1 MKRLL
6 LPLAA
11 ALLLAGCANT
21 QEYKLYAE
29 TQRGI
34 AQAEAIAEAARWNA
48 LQEIAKSGDTTAKVA
63 AAMALQAGGQRGG
76 SGARQNIAPPKSSAE
91 IALQWTSLVLPNLT
105 QFYSINRNSAVAI
118 QQSNNATALG
128 IRQSD
133 NQATITTNT
142 NATFAN
148 IAGAGLSTAS
158 TIAAG
163 GFNGIANVA
172 GAGLNAAT
180 TASNNSVAITQAHAN
195 AMITLTNTLPNLVP
209 TITTT
214 STVNNTVGA
223 VTGNVSQ

>member
-1 MKRLL
+1 MYMKLRLTL
-6 LPLAA
+6 IAA
-11 ALLLAGCANT
+11 AVTFLAGCANT
-21 QEYKLYAE
+21 QEYKLYAD

-91 IALQWTSLVLPNLT
+91 IALQWTSLLLPNLA

-128 IRQSD
+128 IKQSD
-133 NQATITTNT
+133 NQATVTANT

-148 IAGAGLSTAS
+148 IAGTGLSTAA

-163 GFNGIANVA
+163 GFNSIANVA

-195 AMITLTNTLPNLVP
+195 AMITLTNTLPDLVP
-209 TITTT
+209 IVTTTT
-214 STVNNTVGA
+214 STVNNNTVA
-223 VTGNVSQ
+223 AP

>member
-21 QEYKLYAE
+21 QEYKLYAD
-29 TQRGI
+29 TQRSI
-34 AQAEAIAEAARWNA
+34 AQADAMAEAARWNA

-76 SGARQNIAPPKSSAE
+76 SSARQNIAPPKSSAE
-91 IALQWTSLVLPNLT
+91 IALQWTSLLLPNLT
-105 QFYSINRNSAVAI
+105 QFYSINRNSAVAM
-118 QQSNNATALG
+118 QQSNNATVLG
-128 IRQSD
+128 IKQSD
-133 NQATITTNT
+133 NQATVTTNT
-142 NATFAN
+142 NAAFAN
-148 IAGAGLSTAS
+148 IAGAGLSTAA

-180 TASNNSVAITQAHAN
+180 TAGNNSVAITQAHTS
-195 AMITLTNTLPNLVP
+195 AMITLTNTLPDLVP
-209 TITTT
+209 TVTTT
-214 STVNNTVGA
+214 STVNNNTVA
-223 VTGNVSQ
+223 AP

>member
-1 MKRLL
+1 MKRIL
-6 LPLAA
+6 LPLA
-11 ALLLAGCANT
+11 ALLLAGCSNT

-63 AAMALQAGGQRGG
+63 AAMALQAGGQRGN
-76 SGARQNIAPPKSSAE
+76 SGPRQNIAPPKSSSE
-91 IALQWTSLVLPNLT
+91 IALQWTSLLLPNLA

-133 NQATITTNT
+133 NQATVTANT

-148 IAGAGLSTAS
+148 MNS
-158 TIAAG
+158 
-163 GFNGIANVA
+163 
-172 GAGLNAAT
+172 AGLNAASNIAT
-180 TASNNSVAITQAHAN
+180 TGITSITSVANTGSNNLTSIGIKLID
-195 AMITLTNTLPNLVP
+195 AMPLIQPNV
-209 TITTT
+209 TTTTT
-214 STVNNTVGA
+214 STSTSTTTNNCGSGTSGG
-223 VTGNVSQ
+223 TLTCP

>member
-6 LPLAA
+6 LPLSA
-11 ALLLAGCANT
+11 ALLFAGCANT
-21 QEYKLYAE
+21 QDYKLYAE

-63 AAMALQAGGQRGG
+63 AAMALQAGGQRGN
-76 SGARQNIAPPKSSAE
+76 SGTRQNIAPPKSSAE
-91 IALQWTSLVLPNLT
+91 IALQWTSLLLPNLT

-128 IRQSD
+128 LKQSD
-133 NQATITTNT
+133 NQAAVTVNT
-142 NATFAN
+142 NAAFAN
-148 IAGAGLSTAS
+148 IAGAGLSTAA

-180 TASNNSVAITQAHAN
+180 TASNNMVSVTQAHAN
-195 AMITLTNTLPNLVP
+195 AMMTLTNTLPDLIPIINN
-209 TITTT
+209 TTT
-214 STVNNTVGA
+214 TNN
-223 VTGNVSQ
+223 NVVAP